1 MRKETIIE
9 IILSTMEEMR
19 KLTETF
25 ADKENIPQPFIDL
38 LMTKYST
45 LGKEIQL
52 LEFWK
57 EEGEATK
64 EQTEETK
71 EEKTE
76 STEAENASEPVIIEV
91 ISEPE
96 PEIEAE
102 EAKAV
107 DPEPA
112 VAPETESVAITSRES
127 TVENSNTANTQP
139 EPVREVYTVKQE
151 VPTKPTAPKIV
162 TKATKTISSKDTIEY
177 GTPVSDIRKAVGI
190 NDRFLFQRELFGG
203 DGNKLNQTLDA
214 INACTSFEEAHV
226 LLKAFGWDET
236 EATVEGFMKAVHRR
250 FL

>member
-57 EEGEATK
+57 EE
-64 EQTEETK
+64 
-71 EEKTE
+71 
-76 STEAENASEPVIIEV
+76 STENETEAVTKKEPETEPVKESEPVIVPEIKVEPAEQPEEKREPIV
-91 ISEPE
+91 EKEPE
-96 PEIEAE
+96 PAKEVVIAQVEVKAE
-102 EAKAV
+102 KEEEPLKAV
-107 DPEPA
+107 EETKP
-112 VAPETESVAITSRES
+112 VAPAKPVVPVNKVK
-127 TVENSNTANTQP
+127 TV
-139 EPVREVYTVKQE
+139 
-151 VPTKPTAPKIV
+151 
-162 TKATKTISSKDTIEY
+162 SSKDTIEY

-203 DGNKLNQTLDA
+203 DATRLNQTLDA
-214 INACTSFEEAHV
+214 INACTSYEEAHAMLQV
-226 LLKAFGWDET
+226 FGWDET
-236 EATVEGFMKAVHRR
+236 DANVEGFLKAVHRR

>member
-57 EEGEATK
+57 EEATK
-64 EQTEETK
+64 EQTEKVK

-76 STEAENASEPVIIEV
+76 PIQAENASKPVKIEV
-91 ISEPE
+91 ISESEPE
-96 PEIEAE
+96 VETEEPVATDTKSEITPEIET
-102 EAKAV
+102 V
-107 DPEPA
+107 TP
-112 VAPETESVAITSRES
+112 TS
-127 TVENSNTANTQP
+127 QP
-139 EPVREVYTVKQE
+139 EPTSEENKANVQPEHVREVYTVKQE
-151 VPTKPTAPKIV
+151 APTKPAAQTIV

-214 INACTSFEEAHV
+214 INACTSYEEAHQM
-226 LLKAFGWDET
+226 LTIMHWDET
-236 EATVEGFMKAVHRR
+236 DPTVEGFLKAVHRR

>member
-57 EEGEATK
+57 EEAAGEESVVK
-64 EQTEETK
+64 EPVAEIEVSPEPQPVVEPIAEVK
-71 EEKTE
+71 EEIKPE
-76 STEAENASEPVIIEV
+76 PKAETPVVVKSEPVVEV
-91 ISEPE
+91 KPE
-96 PEIEAE
+96 PVAVEVTKTTAE
-102 EAKAV
+102 PVKVVMPKKEVDPVVPVAPSKPVVSAKTAKAV
-107 DPEPA
+107 
-112 VAPETESVAITSRES
+112 
-127 TVENSNTANTQP
+127 
-139 EPVREVYTVKQE
+139 
-151 VPTKPTAPKIV
+151 
-162 TKATKTISSKDTIEY
+162 SSKDTIEY
-177 GTPVSDIRKAVGI
+177 GTPVADIRKAVGI

-203 DGNKLNQTLDA
+203 DGNKLNETLDA
-214 INACTSFEEAHV
+214 INACASYEEAHEM
-226 LLKAFGWDET
+226 LKVFGWDET
-236 EATVEGFMKAVHRR
+236 DANVEGFLKAVHRR